1 MIERALQKKIG
12 QMLGGRKAIIIMGAR
27 QVGKSTLL
35 KMMLGDRTDVLWLNG
50 DDVDVQ
56 ELLSDISSTRFRSI
70 IGNNRIVVIAEAQRI
85 QNIGLKIKLVTDQ
98 IPEVQVVA
106 TGSSSFELA
115 QKVNEPLTGR
125 KREFK
130 MCPVSFSEM
139 VAHTNLL
146 EELRMIPHRMVFGY
160 YPEVLKS
167 PGEERVV
174 LKELSD
180 SYLYRDILSFDNILK
195 SDKLVKLLQALA
207 YQIGSLV
214 SYNELAQ
221 TVGIDSKTVEKYIDI
236 LEKSYIVFRLKSYAK
251 NMRNELKKSMKIYFW
266 DLGVRNAVIGNF
278 SHIESRTDIGELWEN
293 FVISERIKRN
303 LLLGDLAQSWFW
315 RTQQQKEID
324 YLEIVDGKLTAF
336 EFKWNA
342 RKSGVK
348 CPTQFVNSYPDAVF
362 EVITPKNVESF
373 LLE

>member
-70 IGNNRIVVIAEAQRI
+70 IGNNRIVVIDEAQRI

-348 CPTQFVNSYPDAVF
+348 CPAQFVNSYPDAVF